1 MTVAYRYIIKEL
13 IIVLG
18 SVFMLLMLISI
29 AARFTGY
36 LQEAASGKF
45 TADVLWSL
53 MSLRLPEFVQLTLPF
68 SLVIAVIVTFGRLHA
83 DQEFVVMVMGGTS
96 ILRLVGWLCTVVVP
110 VATLVGI
117 LSLVVTPSSRQ
128 VFVDLLEN
136 IAVSHE
142 FDLVR
147 AGEFRN
153 FSDDTRTIYVD
164 VVDRDA
170 RILHGVF
177 LFESRETADVTVIA
191 KSATFL
197 VDSETGHRLLRLHA
211 GVRYEGTPGQTNY
224 RIVDFEELSLR
235 LDLSQE
241 LDIPVEVEA
250 LPTRELDRSIGEHAQ
265 QLDWRISLPIMTFV
279 SGLLAF
285 ALSRTRPRSGR
296 FGQVIPGVLAFV
308 CYYLLLVIVQQ
319 GLSESSGLSSVVLYA
334 SHLLVFVV
342 AATLIHRQLKPR

>member
-1 MTVAYRYIIKEL
+1 MTVAYRYIVKEL

-18 SVFMLLMLISI
+18 TVFVLLMLVSI

-45 TADVLWSL
+45 TSAVLWSL

-83 DQEFVVMVMGGTS
+83 DQEFVVLIMGGTS
-96 ILRLVGWLCTVVVP
+96 FIRLVGWLCSVILP
-110 VATLVGI
+110 VTLLVGV
-117 LSLVVTPSSRQ
+117 LSLVITPSSRQ
-128 VFVDLLEN
+128 AFVDLLAD

-153 FSDDTRTIYVD
+153 FSNDTRTIYVD
-164 VVDRDA
+164 AVDREA
-170 RILHGVF
+170 RVLHGIF
-177 LFESRETADVTVIA
+177 LYEARETKDVTVIA

-197 VDSETGHRLLRLHA
+197 IDSETGLRLLRLYD
-211 GVRYEGTPGQTNY
+211 GVRYEGSPGQTNY
-224 RIVDFEELSLR
+224 QIVDFEELSLR
-235 LDLSQE
+235 LDISQE
-241 LDIPVEVEA
+241 LDIPIEVEA
-250 LPTRELDRSIGEHAQ
+250 LPSSLLDRSIAEHAQ

-308 CYYLLLVIVQQ
+308 CYYLLLVFIQQ
-319 GLSESSGLSSVVLYA
+319 GLSESSEWSSLVLY
-334 SHLLVFVV
+334 SCHILVFAA
-342 AATLIHRQLKPR
+342 AATMIHRQLKPR

>member
-18 SVFMLLMLISI
+18 TVFVLLMLVSV

-36 LQEAASGKF
+36 LQEAAAGKF
-45 TADVLWSL
+45 TGEVLWTL
-53 MSLRLPEFVQLTLPF
+53 MSLRLPEFVQLALPF

-83 DQEFVVMVMGGTS
+83 DQEFVVLVMGGTS
-96 ILRLVGWLCTVVVP
+96 ILRLVGWLCSVVVP
-110 VATLVGI
+110 IAIFVGI
-117 LSLVVTPSSRQ
+117 LSLVVTPASRQ
-128 VFVDLLEN
+128 TFVDMLAN

-147 AGEFRN
+147 PGEFRN
-153 FSDDTRTIYVD
+153 FSNDTRTIYVD
-164 VVDRDA
+164 EVDRDA

-177 LFESRETADVTVIA
+177 LFEAGDTTDITVIA
-191 KSATFL
+191 QSATFL
-197 VDSETGHRLLRLHA
+197 IDADTGHRLLQLQD
-211 GVRYEGTPGQTNY
+211 GVRYEGTPGLTNY
-224 RIVDFEELSLR
+224 RILSFEELSLR
-235 LDLSQE
+235 LDLSQQ
-241 LDIPVEVEA
+241 LDIPIEVEA
-250 LPTRELDRSIGEHAQ
+250 LPTASLDRSIGEHAQ

-308 CYYLLLVIVQQ
+308 CYYLLLVLVQQ
-319 GLSESSGLSSVVLYA
+319 GLSDSNRFSSGILY
-334 SHLLVFVV
+334 SCHVLVFAT